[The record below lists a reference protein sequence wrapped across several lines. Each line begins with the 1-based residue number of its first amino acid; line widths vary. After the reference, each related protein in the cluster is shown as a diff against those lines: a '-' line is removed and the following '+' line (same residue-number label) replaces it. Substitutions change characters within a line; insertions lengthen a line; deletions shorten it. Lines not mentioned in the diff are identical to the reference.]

1 MGDRQKQQQTEETF
15 PKMSTFIQKGNHL
28 DW

>member
-1 MGDRQKQQQTEETF
+1 MGDRQKQQQTEETST
-15 PKMSTFIQKGNHL
+15 KMPTFIQKANHL